1 MSNTGNTRQQGFSLV
16 ELMIAMLLGT
26 FLIGGLMSVFISS
39 AHNYKV
45 QQALTEVQ
53 HKGRYI
59 LRILRQDVQKA
70 GFNFTTSE
78 AVKEFTG
85 GVGDCAPGREIFE
98 IYWNAALPP
107 LEEIWRYCYYVTADN
122 VLMRNKVKEGDAVS
136 PATVLEIAEGVQE
149 LRFSYAVDTVNDD
162 DVIDQITVSGVSK
175 TYVLASSLELEPL
188 ATWEKVR
195 AVRLEVLVRS
205 DTKNVTNQLQQIPA
219 PFNTVAADNNLYQI
233 FSATLAMR
241 NLIK

>member
-39 AHNYKV
+39 ANNYKV

-98 IYWNAALPP
+98 VYWNAALPP

-175 TYVLASSLELEPL
+175 TYVLASSLELDPL

>member
-1 MSNTGNTRQQGFSLV
+1 
-16 ELMIAMLLGT
+16 
-26 FLIGGLMSVFISS
+26 
-39 AHNYKV
+39 
-45 QQALTEVQ
+45 
-53 HKGRYI
+53 
-59 LRILRQDVQKA
+59 
-70 GFNFTTSE
+70 
-78 AVKEFTG
+78 
-85 GVGDCAPGREIFE
+85 
-98 IYWNAALPP
+98 
-107 LEEIWRYCYYVTADN
+107 
-122 VLMRNKVKEGDAVS
+122 MRNKVKEGDAVS

-175 TYVLASSLELEPL
+175 TYVLASSLELDPL